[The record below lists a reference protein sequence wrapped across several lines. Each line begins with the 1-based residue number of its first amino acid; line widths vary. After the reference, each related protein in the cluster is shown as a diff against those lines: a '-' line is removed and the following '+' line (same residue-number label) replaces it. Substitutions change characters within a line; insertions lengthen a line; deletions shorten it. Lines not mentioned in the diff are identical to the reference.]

1 MSPHRRR
8 SNNDD
13 NHVPHVKERKS
24 RADVYNEVVNTNHCL
39 QSITLRLKDLEGL
52 TTRVVTETEAMRRKR
67 EAADDVDTIELI
79 GGDDDDDNKYEE
91 EDEGYKDCVKCIDYY
106 IKCVIQ

>member
-1 MSPHRRR
+1 M
-8 SNNDD
+8 
-13 NHVPHVKERKS
+13 KERKS

-52 TTRVVTETEAMRRKR
+52 TTRVITETEAMRRKR
-67 EAADDVDTIELI
+67 EAADDVMNMDTIELI
-79 GGDDDDDNKYEE
+79 GDNNNEYEEE